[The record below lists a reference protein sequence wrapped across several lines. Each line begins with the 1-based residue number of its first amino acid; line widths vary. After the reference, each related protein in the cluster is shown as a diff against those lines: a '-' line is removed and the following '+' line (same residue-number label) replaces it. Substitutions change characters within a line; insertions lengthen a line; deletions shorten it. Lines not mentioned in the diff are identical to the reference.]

1 MFLRLSNR
9 LQLTYYFAFVRFE
22 LFTKL
27 QLKPNWKISFN
38 ETKNWQ
44 TICLKIKLKKLTFS
58 LPNNYFIKKLFRFLF
73 LKQCQKNDLPYKF
86 GICPINAS
94 FFLSFQSYLS
104 SSRFI
109 SVFLVYLFVF
119 VSTWSGRIINNIKL
133 YHCYQRP

>member
-9 LQLTYYFAFVRFE
+9 LQLTYYFVFVRFE

-44 TICLKIKLKKLTFS
+44 TICLKIKLKKWTFS
-58 LPNNYFIKKLFRFLF
+58 LPNNYFIKKLCRFLF

-94 FFLSFQSYLS
+94 FFSFVPIIPIIITIYF
-104 SSRFI
+104 RF
-109 SVFLVYLFVF
+109 SCLFVCF
-119 VSTWSGRIINNIKL
+119 CKYMEWKNHK
-133 YHCYQRP
+133 